1 MTPFRPTSAAVRR
14 QSSLAPYGAALFTG
28 VLATLS
34 LAACGEPMPDTANQP
49 GQPNNATPV
58 QPNGNTGGNV
68 VPTPKDPNNGVV
80 TQPNDPVVNPNL
92 PANGNQPAA
101 AAALRFLG
109 RVPATTP
116 VFTWPGN
123 AAEIS
128 FQGTGGNFALRA
140 QNGNVRVGVSVDG
153 GNVVPQLLA
162 SNTNTQVSFGPL
174 SAGNHVVRASLLSEG
189 RLGTVGFRG
198 YTTNGTPLPVTAP
211 QRRLAF
217 IGDSITAAYGIDGS
231 NANCMNNASV
241 EDATASYAALAAKT
255 LQSDYALL
263 AVAGKGVMRNDTN
276 DATGVTMGQ
285 IWIRATANDAD
296 PNYNFSP
303 AEAPQGVV
311 IALGTND
318 YDYTGAN
325 GTRAQVDPTAF
336 RSAYTALI
344 NDVRTRWPGVKI
356 VLCSSPMLDDNS
368 PYVGDA
374 QNPGQH
380 TALLNDLNAIAV
392 GMADVTVVDFG
403 TLAPAMRT
411 GCVSHPNRSAHT
423 AMAQQLVPVLQ
434 AALGW

>member
-1 MTPFRPTSAAVRR
+1 MTLFRPTPAAARR
-14 QSSLAPYGAALFTG
+14 QGQLAPYGAALFAG

-34 LAACGEPMPDTANQP
+34 LAACGEPMPDTSDQP
-49 GQPNNATPV
+49 GQPNNTGPV

-68 VPTPKDPNNGVV
+68 VPTPNDPNRGVV
-80 TQPNDPVVNPNL
+80 TQPNDVVINPNV
-92 PANGNQPAA
+92 PANGNQPVVTT
-101 AAALRFLG
+101 ALRFVG
-109 RVPATTP
+109 RVPTTTP

-128 FQGTGGNFALRA
+128 FQGTGGNFNLRA

-162 SNTNTQVSFGPL
+162 SNTNTQVNFGPL
-174 SAGNHVVRASLLSEG
+174 AAGNHVVRASLLNEG
-189 RLGTVGFRG
+189 RLGTVLFRG

-263 AVAGKGVMRNDTN
+263 AVAGKGVLRNDTN
-276 DATGVTMGQ
+276 DGTSVTMSQ
-285 IWIRATANDAD
+285 IWVRATANDAN
-296 PNYNFSP
+296 PNYSFAP

-311 IALGTND
+311 VALGTND

-325 GTRAQVDPTAF
+325 GTRAQVDSAAF
-336 RSAYTALI
+336 RTAYTALI

-356 VLCSSPMLDDNS
+356 VLCSSPMLDDTT

-374 QNPGQH
+374 QTPGQH
-380 TALLNDLNAIAV
+380 TALLNDLNAIAG
-392 GMADVTVVDFG
+392 GMTDVTVVDFA

-423 AMAQQLVPVLQ
+423 AMAQQLVPALQ
-434 AALGW
+434 TALGW